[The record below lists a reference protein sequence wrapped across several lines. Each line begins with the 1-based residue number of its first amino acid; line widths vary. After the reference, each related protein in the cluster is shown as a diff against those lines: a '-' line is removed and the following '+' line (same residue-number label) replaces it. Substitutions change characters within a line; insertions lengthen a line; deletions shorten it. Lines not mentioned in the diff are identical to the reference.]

1 MGGFT
6 HDSLWE
12 MKTTVLGDPAG
23 TGVAAVVGR
32 RDGDLL
38 SLQTK
43 MKPEAARKPLFNS
56 KGTGVW
62 RGNARLG
69 PTFSALAVSSSF
81 FHGHDHSW
89 GFGVLL
95 FCFLSFF
102 GLPRD
107 HALGSFSP
115 THSKRQVRG
124 KIWTLC

>member
-1 MGGFT
+1 M
-6 HDSLWE
+6 
-12 MKTTVLGDPAG
+12 G
-23 TGVAAVVGR
+23 TGVAAVAGR

-43 MKPEAARKPLFNS
+43 MKPEAVGKPHFNS

-62 RGNARLG
+62 RGSLRLG
-69 PTFSALAVSSSF
+69 PTFSALALSSSF

-95 FCFLSFF
+95 FHFLSFF
-102 GLPRD
+102 GLLRD

-115 THSKRQVRG
+115 ICSKRQVRG
-124 KIWTLC
+124 KIWTPC